1 MPEPIKRIKQEI
13 KKRGYGVLGIIVLA
27 GGMIFTEE
35 EEMPILPRI
44 VVFTKTNITDEDK
57 KAKLELMLTE
67 MLRSYGEDWEDYVV
81 EISDNAKENEEGIK
95 MTAALNK

>member
-35 EEMPILPRI
+35 
-44 VVFTKTNITDEDK
+44 
-57 KAKLELMLTE
+57 MLCPVIFPYS
-67 MLRSYGEDWEDYVV
+67 L
-81 EISDNAKENEEGIK
+81 IK
-95 MTAALNK
+95 PSSSF

>member
-13 KKRGYGVLGIIVLA
+13 KKRGYGVLGIIVLT

-35 EEMPILPRI
+35 ETPILPRI
-44 VVFTKTNITDEDK
+44 VVFTKTNITDEVK